1 MSIDYQRIADD
12 HREDYGRKVGK
23 LGKQLLSNLYDDRTH
38 FVYELL
44 QNAEDALGQ
53 IPYPQ
58 SRRVTFELHSDGL
71 AFSHFGKPFD
81 EADIRSV
88 CAIVESTKPES
99 AGSIG
104 RFGIGFKSVYAYT
117 DAPEIHSGQESFVIR
132 DYVFPAATCKRSTE
146 PGQTRIWLPF
156 GDNRPNAFEEIQ
168 KALERLTTRTLLFLR
183 HIEELAWRVEGADKV
198 VLARSPRVNESSLL
212 EHITLTR
219 SIETQT
225 SSQWLMATRSVQDA
239 EGILGSVQIAFYVN
253 SKGVIEVLKGTNLCV
268 YFETAVKT
276 GLGFCIQGPFQ
287 TTPSRD
293 NVLRDDPWN
302 RQLVTEIGDLLVEAI
317 RAFRDTG
324 RLDPRLFEGL
334 PVVPEALG
342 EEALLA
348 PLTQRL
354 KQALANE
361 PLLPDSQSGFVKA
374 CDARLA
380 GSEELRQLLSP
391 NQMQS
396 LFGGG
401 DQQAWLHSDIGSNQT
416 PKLNAFLRRH
426 LSVQEID
433 AEKFVRAA
441 NAEFLAAQSDE
452 WMIRFY
458 RFLSNQSALVQRLKH
473 TLPWIRLEDGR
484 HVTRGSDSQPNAF
497 LPINEEGTVFPTV
510 RKSLCQDPEALDFL
524 KRHLGLRQ
532 PDPVDVVVK
541 SVLPQYTPKHRP
553 TMSVYGQHMANIEA
567 TYSAAGDAEKQRL
580 VEALKTTPFILAVD
594 GQGARAWLRPDD
606 VYEPVQPLTTL
617 FEGISDIRFPSTNV
631 GLRGNDVRRKLLVQA
646 GMRTHL
652 AVHQMGVDPAKA
664 DHMLRGQKYSTRAA
678 GEDYGIAGLTAI
690 LKSVKADDGG
700 TAGANRAASLWK
712 ALAQVSRQAILNSA
726 AEVRYQHYGW
736 HTIRGA
742 AQWVELLQETAW
754 VPSPEGAFVK
764 PSEIAIPRVP
774 GEWQR
779 HEALENLLGF
789 QPPLLEELAERCGIS
804 LSVIDKF
811 KANGLTESDLDALIA
826 QKRSSTQSRGAWP
839 IDYDPDTS
847 EKTEPQGNEA
857 GDRAE
862 VPTSRNAPRAGTRTF
877 ESYIKVAPTD
887 EEEEEEVQRDA
898 EVQEAKLSLERRAI
912 DLILRIEPSL
922 KQAPQTHRGFDLF
935 EENEAGEPVRWVEVK
950 SMTTTMDFR
959 PATISRSQFQAAT
972 EQGHRYWLYVVEN
985 ADSDRPRI
993 VRIQDPAGN
1002 AKNFTFDRG
1011 WRGIAKM
1018 TTIDTTTGEIV
1029 EEDL

>member
-302 RQLVTEIGDLLVEAI
+302 RQLVTAIGDLLVEAI
-317 RAFRDTG
+317 RAFRNTG

-334 PVVPEALG
+334 PIVPEALG

-348 PLTQRL
+348 PVGARL
-354 KQALANE
+354 KAALVNE
-361 PLLPDSQSGFVKA
+361 PLLPTATSRFVKA
-374 CDARLA
+374 GDARLA
-380 GSEELRQLLSP
+380 GSEELRRLLSP
-391 NQMQS
+391 DHLLA

-401 DQQAWLHSDIGSNQT
+401 TEQAWLHAEIGPNQT
-416 PKLNAFLRRH
+416 PKLNAFLKRH
-426 LSVQEID
+426 LGVQEID
-433 AEKFVRAA
+433 AEKFLRAA
-441 NAEFLAAQSDE
+441 DAKFLAAQSDE
-452 WMIRFY
+452 WMVRFY
-458 RFLSNQSALVQRLKH
+458 RFLSNQNALVQRLKH
-473 TLPWIRLEDGR
+473 AFPWIRLEDGR
-484 HVTRGSDSQPNAF
+484 HVTRGSDSQPSAF

-532 PDPVDVVVK
+532 PDPVDVVIK
-541 SVLPQYTPKHRP
+541 SILPQYTPTHRP
-553 TMSVYGQHMANIEA
+553 AMSVYGQHMASIEA

-594 GQGARAWLRPDD
+594 GQGARAWLRPAH
-606 VYEPVQPLTTL
+606 VYEPFQPLATL
-617 FEGISDIRFPSTNV
+617 FEGISEVWFPTADV
-631 GLRGNDVRRKLLVQA
+631 GLNGNELRRRLLRQA
-646 GMRTHL
+646 GMRTIL
-652 AVHQMGVDPAKA
+652 DLEKIGLDMSKERL
-664 DHMLRGQKYSTRAA
+664 MLQGRKHSATRA
-678 GEDYGIAGLTAI
+678 GEDYRIGALPDVLERIKAEREEAGQ
-690 LKSVKADDGG
+690 
-700 TAGANRAASLWK
+700 NRASCLWR
-712 ALAQVSRQAILNSA
+712 ALTHAARQAMANPF
-726 AEVRYQHYGW
+726 AEVQYHHYGW
-736 HTIRGA
+736 NAVRVA
-742 AQWVELLQETAW
+742 AQWVELLQDSAW
-754 VPSPEGAFVK
+754 VPGPDGGFVK

-774 GEWQR
+774 GEWSR
-779 HEALENLLGF
+779 HESLETLLGF

-922 KQAPQTHRGFDLF
+922 KQAPQTHRGFDLY
-935 EENEAGEPVRWVEVK
+935 EEDEEGKPVRWVEVK